1 MTNAQAAAHFASLP
15 PDDQAEILLINGDT
29 GSCEVQLI
37 DPPGTNLNDVDP
49 SSLTEKSKKLPTTY
63 QKW

>member
-15 PDDQAEILLINGDT
+15 ADDQAEILLINGDT
-29 GSCEVQLI
+29 GSCEVQLL
-37 DPPGTNLNDVDP
+37 DPPGTNLGDVEP
-49 SSLTEKSKKLPTTY
+49 FLLTEESKKLPTTY